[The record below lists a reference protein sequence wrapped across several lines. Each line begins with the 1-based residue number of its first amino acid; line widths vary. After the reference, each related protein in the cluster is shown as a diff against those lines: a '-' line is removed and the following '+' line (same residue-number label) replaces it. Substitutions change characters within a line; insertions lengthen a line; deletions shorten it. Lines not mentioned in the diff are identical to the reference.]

1 MSVGVSVGVGV
12 GVSVS
17 LSVSESVRESVSCGS
32 VVVRGVGVGVGML
45 RSFCSVLQR
54 ISMDSSVLWCVAACC
69 SHSVLLP
76 ASC

>member
-1 MSVGVSVGVGV
+1 VSVGVSVGVGV

-17 LSVSESVRESVSCGS
+17 LSVSESVRESVSV

>member
-1 MSVGVSVGVGV
+1 VSVGVSVGVGV

-17 LSVSESVRESVSCGS
+17 LSVSESVRESVSV
-32 VVVRGVGVGVGML
+32 VVVRGVGML

>member
-1 MSVGVSVGVGV
+1 MSVVVSVGVSV

-17 LSVSESVRESVSCGS
+17 LSVSESVRESVCV

-45 RSFCSVLQR
+45 WSFCSVLQR

-69 SHSVLLP
+69 SHSVCSP